1 MTLYSAPIIIHQCP
15 ACGGCFKR
23 SSGISPYPQG
33 DIPEW
38 TDGKN
43 GQWRAGASAPVG
55 RCPLCSTAVWIDDAT
70 EVMQLPR
77 FPPAMRAA
85 ARLWHRMTGDRNGRL
100 RAVLEWEA
108 LPHEVKHAEGIDQLE
123 SANDYIDALANLP
136 PEALAEELYLRRRL
150 WWAGNDHC
158 RFMANGEPI
167 AQQPFVPPAV
177 AHSNMLRLLVL
188 LEHTPHGQVARG
200 EILRE
205 LGRFSEAVSVLSAV
219 SPDAPSAATAY
230 RIEYLAKT
238 HISEL
243 RSL

>member
-1 MTLYSAPIIIHQCP
+1 MTRYLAPIIHRCP
-15 ACGGCFKR
+15 ACGGYFKR
-23 SSGISPYPQG
+23 TTLISMHFQG
-33 DIPEW
+33 EVPEW

-43 GQWRAGASAPVG
+43 GQWWADVGAPVG
-55 RCPLCSTAVWIDDAT
+55 RCPICSTAVWTDDAV
-70 EVMQLPR
+70 EVMQLPQ

-100 RAVLEWEA
+100 RALLEWEA
-108 LPHEVKHAEGIDQLE
+108 LPDEVKHAEGIGKLE

-136 PEALAEELYLRRRL
+136 PEALAKELYLRRRL
-150 WWAGNDHC
+150 WWTGNDHC
-158 RFMANGEPI
+158 RFRANGEPT
-167 AQQPFVPPAV
+167 AQQPLVPPTL

-188 LEHTPHGQVARG
+188 LEHDQNGQVTRG

-205 LGRFSEAVSVLSAV
+205 LGRFSEAVAVLSAV
-219 SPDAPSAATAY
+219 PPDAASAATAY